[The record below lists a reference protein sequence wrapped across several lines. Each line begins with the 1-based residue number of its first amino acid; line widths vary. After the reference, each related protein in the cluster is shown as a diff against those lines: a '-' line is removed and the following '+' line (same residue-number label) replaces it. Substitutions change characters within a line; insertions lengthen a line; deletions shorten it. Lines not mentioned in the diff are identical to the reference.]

1 MRCPSPKAAN
11 ITGELRTTS
20 SCIRRARAARH
31 PHSPAPPVRPAV
43 RPMGLSARALPLPP
57 LCRRNFGWLGSC
69 SRFGIGNVRAR
80 VRSRLAHTRSTVH
93 RQPTRSHPGRP
104 GVDRENEHQVRIL
117 FPQGRRAGNLCVA
130 LPSVALPC
138 VRDTGAP
145 RSPTPT
151 LGLNCIALH
160 LHFPHHFVRASMCG
174 SGSGIAVLRRGGKQT
189 IIGRGDGDRLATN

>member
-43 RPMGLSARALPLPP
+43 RPMGLSARARFHCR
-57 LCRRNFGWLGSC
+57 LCAAEILGGSAPAADSALAMC
-69 SRFGIGNVRAR
+69 VRACVR
-80 VRSRLAHTRSTVH
+80 VSLIHAPQSTDS
-93 RQPTRSHPGRP
+93 PHPGRP

>member
-93 RQPTRSHPGRP
+93 RQPTPRPARRRP
-104 GVDRENEHQVRIL
+104 GERTPGSNFVPTIA
-117 FPQGRRAGNLCVA
+117 GRRAGNLCVA